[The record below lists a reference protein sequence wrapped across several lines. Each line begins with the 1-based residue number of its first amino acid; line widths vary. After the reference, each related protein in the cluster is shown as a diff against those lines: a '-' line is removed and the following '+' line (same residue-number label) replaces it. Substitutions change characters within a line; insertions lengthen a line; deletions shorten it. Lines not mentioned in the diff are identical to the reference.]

1 LRPIIRRAPVRPATP
16 RNHQAVPAVTGH
28 VDAEEPIQ
36 PAVASADGAET
47 QAADE
52 PAAAAAAVEAPTAR
66 TSRVLVIAFVLCL
79 AFIGWLAIS
88 GIDGAAAFAHGL
100 LDAGPGGCGGG

>member
-1 LRPIIRRAPVRPATP
+1 LPPIIRRAPIRPATP
-16 RNHQAVPAVTGH
+16 RNHQAVPVVIRH
-28 VDAEEPIQ
+28 VDPEEPIQ
-36 PAVASADGAET
+36 PAVASADGAEL
-47 QAADE
+47 QATDE
-52 PAAAAAAVEAPTAR
+52 PAAAAAAEAPTAR

>member
-1 LRPIIRRAPVRPATP
+1 
-16 RNHQAVPAVTGH
+16 
-28 VDAEEPIQ
+28 VDPEEPIQ
-36 PAVASADGAET
+36 PAVASADGAEL

-52 PAAAAAAVEAPTAR
+52 PAAAAAAEAPTAR
-66 TSRVLVIAFVLCL
+66 TSPVLVIAFVLCL